1 MTQIAM
7 KFVQWDVPE
16 LEKLKDSKVYKLR
29 ERLDNGDKL
38 SREEKNWLTRNCE
51 SSAANFKRGIA
62 LMGYVLT
69 SPMFSNGIS

>member
-38 SREEKNWLTRNCE
+38 SREEKNWQCE
-51 SSAANFKRGIA
+51 RVLPFQKR
-62 LMGYVLT
+62 YR
-69 SPMFSNGIS
+69 FNGLPF